1 MPIGNVN
8 RTTCTMLSHEL
19 TKRYG
24 EEGLPPYTIRI
35 DFTGS
40 AGQSFAAFLAKGIAV
55 HLTGDANDYFCK
67 GMSGGHVVIRPPA
80 DAGFVPEDNIIIGNV
95 SLYGA
100 TGGEVFIRG
109 RAGERF
115 CVRNSG
121 ATAVVEGIGDHGC
134 EYMTRGLV
142 VVLGPQG
149 RNFAA
154 GMSGGVAYVLDE
166 DGTFH
171 SRCNTGMVELLK
183 VDDDND
189 VRALRQLV
197 QRHQQYTG
205 STVAE
210 RLLASWPR
218 ALAQFVKVLPSEYR
232 KVLESMH
239 LDSESMKLASI

>member
-1 MPIGNVN
+1 
-8 RTTCTMLSHEL
+8 MLSHEV
-19 TKRYG
+19 TKKYG
-24 EEGLPPYTIRI
+24 DEGLPPYTIRI
-35 DFTGS
+35 NLEGS
-40 AGQSFAAFLAKGIAV
+40 AGQSCCAFLAKGIAV
-55 HLTGDANDYFCK
+55 HLKGDANDYFCK
-67 GMSGGHVVIRPPA
+67 GISGGHVVITPPP

-121 ATAVVEGIGDHGC
+121 ATAVVEGVGDHGC
-134 EYMTRGLV
+134 EYMTRGIV

-154 GMSGGVAYVLDE
+154 GMSGGVAYVLDG
-166 DGTFH
+166 DGTFRK
-171 SRCNTGMVELLK
+171 RCNMGMVELLR
-183 VDDDND
+183 VDDEDEARN
-189 VRALRQLV
+189 LRQLV

-210 RLLASWPR
+210 RLLGDWPR
-218 ALAQFVKVLPSEYR
+218 ALSSFVKVMPTEYR
-232 KVLESMH
+232 KVLERMH
-239 LDSESMKLASI
+239 LDSDAVKLASV

>member
-1 MPIGNVN
+1 
-8 RTTCTMLSHEL
+8 
-19 TKRYG
+19 
-24 EEGLPPYTIRI
+24 
-35 DFTGS
+35 
-40 AGQSFAAFLAKGIAV
+40 
-55 HLTGDANDYFCK
+55 
-67 GMSGGHVVIRPPA
+67 
-80 DAGFVPEDNIIIGNV
+80 
-95 SLYGA
+95 
-100 TGGEVFIRG
+100 
-109 RAGERF
+109 
-115 CVRNSG
+115 
-121 ATAVVEGIGDHGC
+121 
-134 EYMTRGLV
+134 MTRGLV

-166 DGTFH
+166 DGTFR

-183 VDDDND
+183 VEDDDD
-189 VRALRQLV
+189 ARALRQLV